1 VRLRTDRYL
10 ARKRDDDEFRGL
22 RADARHAS
30 KRGVVFTVHRN
41 GNVMRAEFT
50 EYPERA
56 LGPDTAYSAQQIE
69 DRECVIIG
77 ESIEAEVILANDED
91 CA

>member
-1 VRLRTDRYL
+1 
-10 ARKRDDDEFRGL
+10 
-22 RADARHAS
+22 
-30 KRGVVFTVHRN
+30 
-41 GNVMRAEFT
+41 MRAQFT

-56 LGPDTAYSAQQIE
+56 LRPDTAYSAQQIE
-69 DRECVIIG
+69 DLECVIIG